1 MKWIGQHIYD
11 QISRFRNSVY
21 LEDISTG
28 TIASGGN
35 LGLDSNNKIVKA
47 NEATGDITGV
57 ALTAGTGV
65 DLTSVS
71 GATGGAYAATIG
83 VDVSDFMTNG
93 GNDGEIVTSTGTDA
107 MTANTYLTFV
117 NTDDISS
124 LSLLSNQDTGDK
136 FRIDTTTHGA
146 TTITTIDDDY
156 AAASLTFNVDGN
168 VYHKSA
174 AGFYEWYK
182 SGNDDDRFRMSVGTH
197 GDTALITMDAA
208 AAAAHMTLYPDGDLK
223 LTPKSGTTYFYDSD
237 NTSDYLKLD
246 IDSNGGA
253 AFTTVDAAAAN
264 AGFTINADGVIE
276 FNAVRSMDLT
286 DNTYDAQI
294 GSGGMAIASSA
305 ASGAQL
311 YLQNTADDATGGRVA
326 FVSRREDGGTLQ
338 AGEDSDIIGTVKWS
352 GYNDNGGGGGPD
364 HKDYA
369 SIIGS
374 IADATTGQEA
384 GNLKLFV
391 ASYDGATTAGL
402 QLLGD
407 TNADGEVDVTIAN
420 GAASTTTI
428 SGTLTM
434 GSTAAMTNAG
444 LLSVANQTGI
454 TGVGTISSGTWQ
466 GTAINQTYLVG
477 QSGTNTGDETLASI
491 NALDI
496 TEVGT
501 IDSGVWQGT
510 AIASAYL
517 DADTA
522 HYSATRQVT
531 HHMIT
536 DDIDSD
542 VIYISLLDSD
552 SETSTATNKQLP
564 FIAPTAGKLL
574 KIFLRT
580 SVDYSSETFTWKLYT
595 RNVSSGTGGAPSEIG
610 AQSGAG
616 PTNKTMVTYDFTSS
630 LDSGTNAIAAGD
642 KVQISIEAGDGATAN
657 GNYFITC
664 LWEWDLS

>member
-1 MKWIGQHIYD
+1 MKWIGQNVYD
-11 QISRFRNSVY
+11 FISRFRNDVY
-21 LEDISTG
+21 LESISSG

-47 NEATGDITGV
+47 TVSSSSGDITSVVAGV
-57 ALTAGTGV
+57 GLSGGASTGDATLTIDFSEFSDVTPVNGDKLATLDSDGSTEQLTTIADLATLYAGTGLTASSSVINV
-65 DLTSVS
+65 DAAQPGITSLGTLTGLTLDGNKSVTPGDGAMIHVDASDITDSNTSAS
-71 GATGGAYAATIG
+71 GTAAKYAHVNIEPPRLFATNSSVTTTDAATLYINGAPAAGTNQTITNAYALW
-83 VDVSDFMTNG
+83 VD
-93 GNDGEIVTSTGTDA
+93 
-107 MTANTYLTFV
+107 
-117 NTDDISS
+117 
-124 LSLLSNQDTGDK
+124 
-136 FRIDTTTHGA
+136 
-146 TTITTIDDDY
+146 
-156 AAASLTFNVDGN
+156 
-168 VYHKSA
+168 
-174 AGFYEWYK
+174 
-182 SGNDDDRFRMSVGTH
+182 SGNARFDGSYSQTA
-197 GDTALITMDAA
+197 GD
-208 AAAAHMTLYPDGDLK
+208 MTLYDAVNDGNPTISLGSSQAERLEIKANYESGAQGLDSVSFKTFTAGSATNDGRFIFYVDEVNTFQIKDSLINIMASGK
-223 LTPKSGTTYFYDSD
+223 LTIGNVDILSDSSGTTTL
-237 NTSDYLKLD
+237 NN
-246 IDSNGGA
+246 IDA
-253 AFTTVDAAAAN
+253 
-264 AGFTINADGVIE
+264 
-276 FNAVRSMDLT
+276 L
-286 DNTYDAQI
+286 
-294 GSGGMAIASSA
+294 
-305 ASGAQL
+305 
-311 YLQNTADDATGGRVA
+311 
-326 FVSRREDGGTLQ
+326 
-338 AGEDSDIIGTVKWS
+338 
-352 GYNDNGGGGGPD
+352 
-364 HKDYA
+364 
-369 SIIGS
+369 
-374 IADATTGQEA
+374 DATTEA
-384 GNLKLFV
+384 TIESAIDTLSNL
-391 ASYDGATTAGL
+391 TT
-402 QLLGD
+402 
-407 TNADGEVDVTIAN
+407 
-420 GAASTTTI
+420 
-428 SGTLTM
+428 
-434 GSTAAMTNAG
+434 
-444 LLSVANQTGI
+444 
-454 TGVGTISSGTWQ
+454 VGTIGTGVWQ
-466 GTAINQTYLVG
+466 GTAINQTYLAG
-477 QSGTNTGDETLASI
+477 QSGTNTGDETLASV